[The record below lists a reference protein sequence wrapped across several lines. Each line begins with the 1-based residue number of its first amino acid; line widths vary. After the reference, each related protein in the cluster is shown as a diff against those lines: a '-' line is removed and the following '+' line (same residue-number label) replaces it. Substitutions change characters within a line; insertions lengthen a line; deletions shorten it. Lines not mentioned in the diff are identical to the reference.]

1 MVTLHEKQ
9 EKWKKCRGSAIK
21 SKRLLAPGLELKDVT
36 PSILNEQKTKSFE
49 DLQIKAVTGY

>member
-1 MVTLHEKQ
+1 MKKRKVEK
-9 EKWKKCRGSAIK
+9 KKRRGSAIK
-21 SKRLLAPGLELKDVT
+21 SKWLLAPGLELKDVT